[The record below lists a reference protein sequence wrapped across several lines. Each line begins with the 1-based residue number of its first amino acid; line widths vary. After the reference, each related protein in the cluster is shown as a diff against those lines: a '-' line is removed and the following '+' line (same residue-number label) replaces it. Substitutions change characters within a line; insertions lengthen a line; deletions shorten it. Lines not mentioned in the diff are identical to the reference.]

1 MTKHQAQQAAHSL
14 WYRRART
21 SGYATIGDRMG
32 TSCLRRTTVPDR
44 CEVGYLE
51 LVSVNPERWQ
61 PVIMGRGS
69 TWEQAFERAAIREEQ
84 ERWEQEGRELAAQD
98 AVPRSAP

>member
-1 MTKHQAQQAAHSL
+1 MTKYEAH
-14 WYRRART
+14 RRAAASWARRT
-21 SGYATIGDRMG
+21 LPPHDAIGDRIA
-32 TSCLRRTTVPDR
+32 TTCLRRTTVPDR

-61 PVIMGRGS
+61 PVVMGRDA

-98 AVPRSAP
+98 AAPRSTP